1 MPTSRLVRRARRA
14 AGTTPPDT
22 AGSGA
27 AGWKLLVDSLRRQ
40 RRLLAKGFVSALC
53 WTVAKVSVPLV
64 VEAAIDHGI
73 VGHRVSDIVVYAI
86 VIAAIGAVQGVS
98 AGARRYFAM
107 SLAYEI
113 ETDLRH
119 RLFAHVQRL
128 HFAFHDQTQTGQL
141 MSRSATD
148 LQQVSDLMA
157 VGPLTVASS
166 VIAVGVA
173 VILVLTNWTLA
184 LLALW
189 PLVVL
194 GFLVRAF
201 ALRMHPAAVSLQS
214 VLGELSSAAEESV
227 SGVRT
232 VKGFGAERVVA
243 ARMTQ
248 RASDVLRRAIVT
260 VRLRSGFAALVQLL
274 PALGLTGVLY
284 YGGRLVIEHQ
294 LPVGALVA
302 SCAYVTMLVA
312 PLTNVGYVAALSGRA
327 VAAAERVDE
336 ILSLTPVIADPPRPG
351 PMPAS
356 GSEVRFEAV
365 SFAYPLAGEDGSGP
379 AVLTGLDLVIG
390 AGESIALVG
399 GTGSGKSTI
408 AKLVPRFYDADQGRV
423 TIAGVDVRTL
433 RLSELR
439 RAVGIVFE
447 DTFLFSDSIRAN
459 IAFAVPDSSLE
470 QVREAARLAGADEF
484 IAALPDGYDTLLGER
499 GLSLSGGQRQRIS
512 IARAVLGDP
521 RVLILDDATSAVDAE
536 KEREIADALRQVM
549 SGRTTV
555 LIAHREATI
564 ALADRVA
571 FVERGRI
578 AAEGT
583 HEELLASSA
592 AYRRVL
598 ARAEAAA

>member
-365 SFAYPLAGEDGSGP
+365 SFAYPLAGDDGSGP